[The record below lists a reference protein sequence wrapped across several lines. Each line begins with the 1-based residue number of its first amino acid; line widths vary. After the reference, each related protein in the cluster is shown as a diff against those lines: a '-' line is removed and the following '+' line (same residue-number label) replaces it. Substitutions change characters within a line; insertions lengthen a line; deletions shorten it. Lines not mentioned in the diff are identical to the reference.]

1 MLIATTSSLMR
12 QHACTADWVR
22 YEQFQSGHREGDLQ
36 GALRI
41 ISDRL
46 LLRLAYCG
54 CCWNALQTRDTNL
67 RLPGIRR
74 GCNSL
79 QSHNRRTVSRI
90 SDFGVGFSRYGSF
103 QRSVDLTGD
112 WRRVYFSEL
121 AKALRQRNILSKE
134 EWKFVTR
141 IREDGNYSA
150 HLGSLQREREV
161 KLFQEM
167 AQIQTEHK
175 RQGISIED
183 TAMAFKGLADK
194 HRVAMSKPRA
204 LQNLRDTALVYSR
217 IVNSIRI
224 PEAKAVMTGAI
235 GLEDPLT

>member
-1 MLIATTSSLMR
+1 MDVAGTLFRQATQTFDYQVFDATAILCRAKIDALFHAFLTLEWDSQGMVHSS
-12 QHACTADWVR
+12 D
-22 YEQFQSGHREGDLQ
+22 QF
-36 GALRI
+36 
-41 ISDRL
+41 
-46 LLRLAYCG
+46 
-54 CCWNALQTRDTNL
+54 
-67 RLPGIRR
+67 
-74 GCNSL
+74 
-79 QSHNRRTVSRI
+79 
-90 SDFGVGFSRYGSF
+90 
-103 QRSVDLTGD
+103 DLTGD

-183 TAMAFKGLADK
+183 TTMAFKGLVDK
-194 HRVAMSKPRA
+194 QVAMRKPRA

-224 PEAKAVMTGAI
+224 PDARAVMTGAI